1 MSASDHLNKQLF
13 HGSSTRYG
21 VVRPGGLI
29 MPLANLEKYK
39 EHAIGNYYTELPEDV
54 EEYDAIDDYY
64 PEAYGVAHATPDF
77 SLAQNYA
84 RWSAFGGVQ
93 HDAVATP
100 IVYEVHP
107 AEDMEPDEYDD
118 GSFVSPKGFRVKN
131 IAWIDDSNV
140 PKIKKKG
147 E

>member
-1 MSASDHLNKQLF
+1 MSASDHLNEQLF

-29 MPLANLEKYK
+29 MPLADLEKYK
-39 EHAIGNYYTELPEDV
+39 EGAISNYHTKIPDDDSIY
-54 EEYDAIDDYY
+54 DDYY
-64 PEAYGVAHATPDF
+64 PESYGVAHATPDF

-84 RWSAFGGVQ
+84 RWSAYGGVQ
-93 HDAVATP
+93 HDAGATP

-131 IAWIDDSNV
+131 IAWIDDSNI